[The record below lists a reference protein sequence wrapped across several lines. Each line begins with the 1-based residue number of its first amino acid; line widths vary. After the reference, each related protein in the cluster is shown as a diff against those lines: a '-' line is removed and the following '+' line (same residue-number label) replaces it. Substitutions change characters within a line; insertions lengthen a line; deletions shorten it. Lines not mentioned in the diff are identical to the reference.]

1 MIFLIV
7 FLGYLPPE
15 VVSMRKE
22 EYEQRIKEAIV
33 IQNMI
38 EEKKS
43 DPLYIEQ
50 GLKEQIEMSLGKG
63 FQLLKHPLP
72 ESLQH
77 LQC

>member
-1 MIFLIV
+1 
-7 FLGYLPPE
+7 
-15 VVSMRKE
+15 MRVNSLANYGRGSGDGEGTDNSNYWKANSN
-22 EYEQRIKEAIV
+22 IK
-33 IQNMI
+33 
-38 EEKKS
+38 
-43 DPLYIEQ
+43 